1 MSGNLLQDLMVRVA
15 TDAPQRAQEP
25 EVDPGRKR
33 EPGVRLV
40 DGELQYSDEW
50 LDAEDA
56 LDPLSTG
63 ALAAI
68 PEDVDR
74 AH

>member
-1 MSGNLLQDLMVRVA
+1 MPGNLFQDLTVRVA
-15 TDAPQRAQEP
+15 TDAPQPARESK
-25 EVDPGRKR
+25 VHPGRER

-50 LDAEDA
+50 LDAEAAVD
-56 LDPLSTG
+56 LPSTG

-68 PEDVDR
+68 SEDVDR
-74 AH
+74 GP

>member
-1 MSGNLLQDLMVRVA
+1 MSANLFQDLLVRVA
-15 TDAPQRAQEP
+15 TDTPQSALEP
-25 EVDPGRKR
+25 EAHSGRER
-33 EPGVRLV
+33 ERGVRLV
-40 DGELQYSDEW
+40 DGELLYSDEW

-56 LDPLSTG
+56 LDPPSTG

-74 AH
+74 AR